1 MSSVQKN
8 LSEIHARIESA
19 ATRYGRK
26 ASEIQLVAVSK
37 THPPE
42 LIREA
47 FEAGQRAF
55 GESRV
60 QDALPKLDALPREI
74 EWHFIGHLQTNK
86 IRKVVGQFALF
97 HGVDNQNLAL
107 QMNRIAEEVE
117 SDPVYRALIDGQRAT
132 PEMTG
137 ADAIAASAHQIADTL
152 NLGAICAWTSSGST
166 AIRIA
171 RERPNAT
178 VIALTPN
185 RETARRLTLV
195 WGVHPVVTKD
205 ASDADDMASRACKF
219 AVREGYA
226 KVGDRITVV
235 AGVPFGTPGATNMVR
250 IAYVTQEH
258 AALA

>member
-1 MSSVQKN
+1 MRQPLDSHEKSGILFHETMSSVQKN

-86 IRKVVGQFALF
+86 IRKVVARFALF
-97 HGVDNQNLAL
+97 HGVDNENLAA
-107 QMNRIAEEVE
+107 QINRIAGELGVTANVLLEVNVSGEESKFGFAPE
-117 SDPVYRALIDGQRAT
+117 NLPAALENLAPLPFLRIRGLMTMAPYSDT
-132 PEMTG
+132 PEEARPFFAKLRELRNRLASQTG
-137 ADAIAASAHQIADTL
+137 LPLSELSMGMSGDFEQGIA
-152 NLGAICAWTSSGST
+152 
-166 AIRIA
+166 
-171 RERPNAT
+171 E
-178 VIALTPN
+178 
-185 RETARRLTLV
+185 
-195 WGVHPVVTKD
+195 
-205 ASDADDMASRACKF
+205 
-219 AVREGYA
+219 
-226 KVGDRITVV
+226 
-235 AGVPFGTPGATNMVR
+235 GATIVR
-250 IAYVTQEH
+250 VGSAIFGSRS
-258 AALA
+258 

>member
-1 MSSVQKN
+1 MSSVQTN

-86 IRKVVGQFALF
+86 IRKVVSRFALF
-97 HGVDNQNLAL
+97 HGVDNENLAV
-107 QMNRIAEEVE
+107 QINRIAGELGVTANVLLEVNVSGEESKFGFAPENLPAVLE
-117 SDPVYRALIDGQRAT
+117 NLAPLPFLRIRGLMTMAPYSDT
-132 PEMTG
+132 PDEARPYFAKLREIRNRLASQTG
-137 ADAIAASAHQIADTL
+137 LPLSDLSMGMSGDFEQGIA
-152 NLGAICAWTSSGST
+152 
-166 AIRIA
+166 
-171 RERPNAT
+171 E
-178 VIALTPN
+178 
-185 RETARRLTLV
+185 
-195 WGVHPVVTKD
+195 
-205 ASDADDMASRACKF
+205 
-219 AVREGYA
+219 
-226 KVGDRITVV
+226 
-235 AGVPFGTPGATNMVR
+235 GATIVR
-250 IAYVTQEH
+250 VGSAIFGSRG
-258 AALA
+258 